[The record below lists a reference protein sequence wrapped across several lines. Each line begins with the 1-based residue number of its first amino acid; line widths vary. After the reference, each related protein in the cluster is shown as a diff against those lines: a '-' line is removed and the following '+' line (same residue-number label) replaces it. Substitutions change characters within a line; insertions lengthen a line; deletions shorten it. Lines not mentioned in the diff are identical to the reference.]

1 MDDDDKK
8 GKRFLKLIN
17 DQNNLQWNI
26 VSKLSSLITSKWNS
40 TELQKE
46 LETLSEEHSIIT
58 KELKFTKVKK
68 SGEGGWGMGFQCI
81 SYIFIT
87 WICNYTK
94 SIQNCFGSHVCF
106 IL

>member
-1 MDDDDKK
+1 MDDDEK
-8 GKRFLKLIN
+8 GKQFLKLIN

-58 KELKFTKVKK
+58 KELN
-68 SGEGGWGMGFQCI
+68 SLDD
-81 SYIFIT
+81 
-87 WICNYTK
+87 N
-94 SIQNCFGSHVCF
+94 SI
-106 IL
+106 L